1 MDGVTILNTYMTYSD
16 GWAAIL
22 SLGVFCGLLLFVAA
36 IGQFCDGEIW
46 IGFALTALIVSIVI
60 GCIGIPK
67 TTYYEAVFDSSI
79 SWKELIEKYKV
90 VKIKG
95 QIITLVERQE
105 E

>member
-1 MDGVTILNTYMTYSD
+1 MDGVTILNTYTTYSD

-22 SLGVFCGLLLFVAA
+22 TVGIYFGLLLFIAA
-36 IGQFCDGEIW
+36 IHVFSDGEIL
-46 IGFALTALIVSIVI
+46 IGFMVTAVIVSIVI
-60 GCIGIPK
+60 GCMRIPK

-95 QIITLVERQE
+95 QIITLVERQGE
-105 E
+105 